1 VFFTFAIFQAC
12 IDRVSTYCLECDIL
26 DFKIEKN
33 WNKNDTIKIQD
44 FWFGLDASP
53 FWQCEKIICLN
64 NRLINSCIANNAN
77 YYAEGKISYIG
88 ILCNKDLDSMHPA
101 GTLLNDKIILNNYDI
116 ESKISDMVFP
126 INTSQSIF
134 FEFVKEYNID
144 TIIYTQFTII
154 YEEID
159 GTKITKVLPEVYIS
173 PNLSQNEKT
182 YNYENIF

>member
-1 VFFTFAIFQAC
+1 
-12 IDRVSTYCLECDIL
+12 
-26 DFKIEKN
+26 
-33 WNKNDTIKIQD
+33 
-44 FWFGLDASP
+44 
-53 FWQCEKIICLN
+53 
-64 NRLINSCIANNAN
+64 
-77 YYAEGKISYIG
+77 
-88 ILCNKDLDSMHPA
+88 MHPA